1 MTIKIEDYYPTY
13 TDIEKEKLQ
22 EMSNLIE
29 RVAEKLSVVIKAE
42 RKWGQLSF
50 SSTIGTPIRIAR
62 FDENHVAF
70 FVHCQTTLVEQ
81 WREMFTDSLEFSKTR
96 AVLLKNHEEL
106 PINELEICIQMALTY
121 RKE

>member
-1 MTIKIEDYYPTY
+1 MTIKIEGYYPTY

-42 RKWGQLSF
+42 RKWGQLSL
-50 SSTIGTPIRIAR
+50 SSTIGTSIRIAR

-96 AVLLKNHEEL
+96 AILLKNHEEL